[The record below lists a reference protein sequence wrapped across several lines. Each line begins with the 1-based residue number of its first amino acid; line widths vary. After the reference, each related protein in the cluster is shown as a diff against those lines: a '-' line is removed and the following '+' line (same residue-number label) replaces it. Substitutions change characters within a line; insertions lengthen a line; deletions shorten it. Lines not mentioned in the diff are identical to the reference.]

1 MESDEKGIPTA
12 SQETW
17 LLGHSHELGKVSL
30 NKIAWVCYLSAEC
43 RSFCATAL
51 IVLALIDTRVGVRV
65 QVRKPQAGVSIRF
78 KI

>member
-30 NKIAWVCYLSAEC
+30 NKIAWVCHLVTEC

-51 IVLALIDTRVGVRV
+51 IDIRVGVRV